1 MEPPPEACS
10 QQDCHGLYGPQG
22 ALGAATG
29 YSPCPHGSGTRL
41 SLALGRAPR
50 TDVRDQA
57 ELNLVCKIPGD
68 SLKVSGPRHFSRAG
82 AVGEGQGAGCCQ
94 LINRDTRTQ
103 LLSLPALPSPGCWPG
118 PQAGSPQGCQ
128 MAEPA
133 PGTEFRE
140 YHPKEEKSYEG
151 LS

>member
-1 MEPPPEACS
+1 M
-10 QQDCHGLYGPQG
+10 DRG
-22 ALGAATG
+22 AW
-29 YSPCPHGSGTRL
+29 
-41 SLALGRAPR
+41 RAPWGCKELDM
-50 TDVRDQA
+50 TEQLTQTLLAEVIETLNQFGFTGKKFDV
-57 ELNLVCKIPGD
+57 
-68 SLKVSGPRHFSRAG
+68 SRAG
-82 AVGEGQGAGCCQ
+82 AVGEQGAGCCQ